1 MQAHIEVRGWEAVQ
15 TIVKQLID
23 NGYEVL
29 VGSDGQVHDD
39 GSLTYTVDFVHP
51 DWSGQYFEL
60 VDDEVPLNHL
70 EGTRTWEDIKKETEL
85 VVADEDLAFI
95 DKERDR
101 KLDEVWAKKP
111 AKKKSK
117 KTKK

>member
-60 VDDEVPLNHL
+60 VDDELPENYL

>member
-95 DKERDR
+95 DNE
-101 KLDEVWAKKP
+101 KLNAVWATKP